1 VSHPPVGR
9 DVGGWASTRSAQ
21 VVCAQL
27 MLLLPLQVQHLRR
40 PQLPSQEGQDA
51 KEHMPAALG
60 LQDAA
65 VPMPAALGLLGAV
78 MEVAAAATTVG
89 RQGPQQ
95 RCPQ

>member
-60 LQDAA
+60 L
-65 VPMPAALGLLGAV
+65 LGAV